1 MKCDHLDHSGLL
13 LLFITCGIFFPLD
26 QCDFNIIIAVGP
38 EVKETLQCCWTI
50 KCVALSSKKNH
61 CENTRVKICVMFY
74 AFLLYKHMV
83 LWIVHRILLL
93 LLSWCLMSSD
103 VIWHIRDI
111 RILYMLIWFCFRTGQ
126 GRQVWRQEYKFV
138 PVLHIILLHRVWG
151 WWQGWLYLLGDS
163 GGVVNSLDFCP
174 ASLKSLGCFYFQ
186 CVLSSQWKA
195 VTVNLQILH
204 CQR

>member
-1 MKCDHLDHSGLL
+1 MWSSRPFRAFVVVHNLCD
-13 LLFITCGIFFPLD
+13 FFPLD

-38 EVKETLQCCWTI
+38 EVKETLKCCWTI
-50 KCVALSSKKNH
+50 KCVALSSKKNN

-83 LWIVHRILLL
+83 LWIVHRIL
-93 LLSWCLMSSD
+93 
-103 VIWHIRDI
+103 
-111 RILYMLIWFCFRTGQ
+111 YMLIWFCFRTGQ
-126 GRQVWRQEYKFV
+126 GRQVRRQEYKFV